1 MAETKFLE
9 GIDYEEKPFSELL
22 LEKKLLTAEQLREAL
37 LLKEKYKDQLDQIL
51 LKEGYLSSKDIYET
65 LAEHFNT
72 KYVDIKK
79 YACDKFLLSEE
90 DVFKYIEHKF
100 IPWRKVGNVVCVAAV
115 KLNDSLF
122 LHLRKKY
129 PNGFRIIL
137 TTPQHIILN
146 IQRKYSHITL
156 AIVKKELR
164 IVAPQYSSY
173 RLFTVNQKAFLIFF
187 SVIFSI
193 IAITFSSISVKAF
206 LLIANLL
213 FLINIIFKL
222 VIFFKGMGK
231 EAPDSS
237 YRNVDESQLPIY
249 TILLPLYKE
258 GLVIKK
264 LLESMRNLNYPKS
277 KLDIIIIVEQF
288 DRKTIKFL
296 KQENRDGLFRII
308 CIPKSNPKTKPK
320 ACSYALKFAEGEY
333 LTIYDAEDR
342 PEPNQLLKAVHMF
355 RKGNKN
361 LACLQSRLSCINFRE
376 NLLSFLFSV
385 EYLIWFGFFL
395 KGLER
400 LNIPIPLGG
409 NSNHFKLTI
418 LKRIGG
424 WDPYN
429 VTEDADLGYRLAKS
443 GYKTKMM
450 NSVTWEEAPIN
461 LKSWLNQR
469 SRWVKGH
476 MQTYIVHLRDT
487 QKLKNHFGMIGAF
500 GFHAFLI
507 IPILSYFLQLAVVLG
522 GFLVVEDRFLL
533 FLKNLSIFNLISW
546 IILSIALAFFVISE
560 NKWKNVRI
568 VSICFYPFYYC
579 LHFISAIIALYQLVF
594 KTHYWAKTEH
604 EFDDRVKNKIK

>member
-1 MAETKFLE
+1 MAEAKFLDD
-9 GIDYEEKPFSELL
+9 ISYEEKSFSELL
-22 LEKKLLTAEQLREAL
+22 LEKNLLTPDQLRQAL
-37 LLKEKYKDQLDQIL
+37 LLKEKYKDQLGQIL
-51 LKEGYLSSKDIYET
+51 LKEGYLSSKDLYET
-65 LAEHFNT
+65 LAEHLNT
-72 KYVDIKK
+72 KYIDIKK
-79 YACDKFLLSEE
+79 HACDKFLLSEE

-100 IPWRKVGNVVCVAAV
+100 IPWRKIGKVVCVAVV
-115 KLNDSLF
+115 KLNDDLF

-129 PNGFRIIL
+129 PNGFRIVL
-137 TTPQHIILN
+137 TTPQNIISN

-173 RLFTVNQKAFLIFF
+173 RLFTVNQKVFLIFF
-187 SVIFSI
+187 SIFSFV
-193 IAITFSSISVKAF
+193 IAITFSSIAVKAF

-222 VIFFKGMGK
+222 VIFFKGMEK

-264 LLESMRNLNYPKS
+264 LLGSMRNLNYPKS

-288 DRKTIKFL
+288 DRKTIKAL
-296 KQENRDGLFRII
+296 NKETYDGLFRII
-308 CIPKSNPKTKPK
+308 CVPKSDPQTKPK

-333 LTIYDAEDR
+333 VTIYDAEDR
-342 PEPNQLLKAVHMF
+342 PEPDQLLKAVHMF
-355 RKGNKN
+355 KN
-361 LACLQSRLSCINFRE
+361 SDKNVACLQSRLCCLNFRE
-376 NLLSFLFSV
+376 NLLAFLFSV

-409 NSNHFKLTI
+409 NSNHFKLSI
-418 LKRIGG
+418 LKYIGG

-429 VTEDADLGYRLAKS
+429 VTEDADLGYRLAKG

-450 NSVTWEEAPIN
+450 NSVTWEEAPIK
-461 LKSWLNQR
+461 LKSWINQR
-469 SRWVKGH
+469 SRWVKGN
-476 MQTYIVHLRDT
+476 MQTYIVHLRDAK
-487 QKLKNHFGMIGAF
+487 KLKDHFGMIGVF

-507 IPILSYFLQLAVVLG
+507 IPILAYFLQLLILLG
-522 GFLVVEDRFLL
+522 GFLAAEDGFLL
-533 FLKNLSIFNLISW
+533 FLKNLSIFNLVSW
-546 IILSIALAFFVISE
+546 VILSIALAFFAISE
-560 NKWKNVRI
+560 NKWKNVSI
-568 VSICFYPFYYC
+568 VSVCFYPFYYC
-579 LHFISAIIALYQLVF
+579 LHFISAIIALYQLIF

-604 EFDDRVKNKIK
+604 EFDDRVKNKT